1 MIEENSGVIEVFL
14 AALKWIFDH
23 QPFISFKGDLRN
35 RMSLTSINA
44 DVTTTVMMRDND
56 D

>member
-14 AALKWIFDH
+14 VALKWIFDH

-35 RMSLTSINA
+35 KMSLAGIYKCWCYNNS
-44 DVTTTVMMRDND
+44 ND
-56 D
+56 AR